1 MFIARISRGRTI
13 RQFVAGVLLI
23 PSVVS
28 LVWFCVL
35 GGSAINLQLN
45 GTDIAGAGGLES
57 QLFSTLD
64 AFPLATVT
72 SILVMVLVSIFFVSG
87 ADAASIV
94 MGTLSQRGTQEPS
107 KPNVIFW
114 GVSTG
119 VVAAIMLL
127 AGGADALSGLQTI
140 TIVAALPFVVIM
152 VGLAVALM
160 KDLRHDPLMVR
171 RQVGEEAVAQ
181 AVIAGVTEHG
191 DDFCLSVQ
199 CSNDDGRTNDD
210 HEKGTTEDKAREPLR

>member
-13 RQFVAGVLLI
+13 RQFVTGVLLV
-23 PSVVS
+23 PSWS
-28 LVWFCVL
+28 ASCGSAIL
-35 GGSAINLQLN
+35 GGSAIDLQLN

-94 MGTLSQRGTQEPS
+94 MGTLSERGTQEPS
-107 KPNVIFW
+107 RPNVIFW

-119 VVAAIMLL
+119 VVAAVMLL
-127 AGGADALSGLQTI
+127 AGGTDALTGLQTI
-140 TIVAALPFVVIM
+140 TIVAALPFVVVM

-160 KDLRHDPLMVR
+160 KDLRRDPLMVR
-171 RQVGEEAVAQ
+171 RQVRRGGGRPGRDQRGHRARQRLLPERAVQ
-181 AVIAGVTEHG
+181 H
-191 DDFCLSVQ
+191 
-199 CSNDDGRTNDD
+199 DDGHTNDD
-210 HEKGTTEDKAREPLR
+210 HEKGITEDTAREPIR